1 MLKIGDWVKQ
11 YSSGYWQ
18 IIDIKPKYA
27 EEDVDNENLKCKKGD
42 LIGSWALMKKGF
54 TPKMKFR
61 VESDY
66 CDAAWC
72 VPVSAE
78 ELAAINEYFATHPK
92 DAEKFEK
99 KPFAPRPAI
108 TTIWLEIPEE
118 KRVDMEAAI
127 SELPETFTEK
137 ELKSFLE
144 EKGLFNCVSKSSQ
157 NVNATLQCAHFFW
170 ELDENSDCIYRTPIL
185 EYSEK

>member
-11 YSSGYWQ
+11 YCAGYWQ

-61 VESDY
+61 VDSDC
-66 CDAAWC
+66 CDARWC
-72 VPVSAE
+72 VPVSEAE
-78 ELAAINEYFATHPK
+78 LGAINEYFATHPK

-99 KPFAPRPAI
+99 KPFEPRPAI
-108 TTIWLEIPEE
+108 ATLWLEIPEE
-118 KRVDMEAAI
+118 KQTDMEAAI
-127 SELPETFTEK
+127 RELPESFTEK
-137 ELKSFLE
+137 QLRDCLK
-144 EKGLFNCVSKSSQ
+144 EKGLCECVSKPSQ
-157 NVNATLQCAHFFW
+157 SVNATLQCDHFFW
-170 ELDENSDCIYRTPIL
+170 ELDENFDCIYRNPRLT
-185 EYSEK
+185 